1 MPDSIILAVR
11 MPILLETKQMVRKI
25 REIELIIHVFFT
37 IYFPGTREV
46 RAVAKIKM
54 NEEICIN
61 YGGMHMRNFP
71 NRQKFLSSVYGFK
84 CVCELCEREIMADE
98 MKHFLETNFANDDGR

>member
-1 MPDSIILAVR
+1 
-11 MPILLETKQMVRKI
+11 MVRKI

-37 IYFPGTREV
+37 IYSPGTREV

-61 YGGMHMRNFP
+61 YGGMQMRNFP

-84 CVCELCEREIMADE
+84 CVCELCEREIMAHK
-98 MKHFLETNFANDDGR
+98 MKHFLETNFANDDGRYEKNLN